1 MLWLGGDMDTKS
13 AAVSSEN
20 RFAPRRKRQLPAAIY
35 FDGVPAGVRCTIID
49 VSTTGA
55 RIKLQPGWEAT
66 LRNTGGNAKRARLV
80 DLAEKVSYECHV
92 VRADTQEMGLRF
104 SAPPTLPAAPAVRR
118 LK

>member
-1 MLWLGGDMDTKS
+1 MLSLGGDMDTKS
-13 AAVSSEN
+13 AAVAREN

-66 LRNTGGNAKRARLV
+66 LRNSGGNAKRARLV
-80 DLAEKVSYECHV
+80 DLAERVSYECHV
-92 VRADTQEMGLRF
+92 VRTGADELGLRF
-104 SAPPTLPAAPAVRR
+104 SAPPTLPSALPVRR
-118 LK
+118 FK